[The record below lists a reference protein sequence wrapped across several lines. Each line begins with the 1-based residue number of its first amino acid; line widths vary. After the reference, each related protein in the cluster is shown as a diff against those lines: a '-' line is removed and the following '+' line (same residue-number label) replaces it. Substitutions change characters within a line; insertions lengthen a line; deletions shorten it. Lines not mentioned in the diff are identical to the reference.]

1 MFRDLSGLLG
11 QRERKVSR
19 EISANRDLEDYVG
32 LLGYQE
38 EREDADALEETVN
51 VGLPDYRV

>member
-19 EISANRDLEDYVG
+19 EISVNRDLEGYVG
-32 LLGYQE
+32 QQGCQE